1 MNAAFSGIGIHVGPI
16 HLGPAATGL
25 FVLAILVLVWS
36 AFRLWTIGQ
45 GEDRQARIDALR
57 RGLLRRPDP
66 EPAKQKKNPGL
77 YDRLGAVVAASAIV
91 GSTERA
97 KMERKLS
104 AAGFRAKTRVATFV
118 AFKVSLGIAF
128 LIFAYVIAQAKQFD
142 TVTYAAV
149 LLAGLVFG
157 WRLPDIVLSRISA
170 RRRIRIEAGMPD
182 ALDLLV
188 ICAEAG
194 LNLEQSIEEISR
206 ALLPVN
212 KDVGEEL
219 SLTAAE
225 MRVLPDRSEALQN
238 LGHRTGIAALNAL
251 TATLNQ
257 SIKFGTPLADS
268 LRVLAAE
275 MRNTRLSRFEEQAA
289 RLPVLLTMPLM
300 MFIMPSVFIV
310 IMTPLGLRIYDSLGP
325 IFSGG
330 RL

>member
-1 MNAAFSGIGIHVGPI
+1 MMPPITEIGFHIGPV
-16 HLGPAATGL
+16 HLGPLASLL
-25 FVLAILVLVWS
+25 FVIAVVVIAWS
-36 AFRLWTIGQ
+36 AFRLWNIGR
-45 GEDRQARIDALR
+45 GEDRQARIDSVRGGLVR
-57 RGLLRRPDP
+57 RVEAAPTKPKR
-66 EPAKQKKNPGL
+66 PGL
-77 YDRLGAVVAASAIV
+77 YDRLGALVAASAIV
-91 GSTERA
+91 GGSERV

-118 AFKVSLGIAF
+118 AFKVSFGLVC
-128 LIFAYVIAQAKQFD
+128 LIFAYFVVQSHTYD
-142 TVTYAAV
+142 TVTNSAL

-157 WRLPDIVLSRISA
+157 WRLPDMVLSRIGGA
-170 RRRIRIEAGMPD
+170 RKIKIEAGMPD

-206 ALLPVN
+206 ALTPVN
-212 KDVGEEL
+212 KEVGEEL
-219 SLTAAE
+219 GLTAAE

-238 LGHRTGIAALNAL
+238 LGHRTGISALNAL

-325 IFSGG
+325 LFSGG
-330 RL
+330 KL

>member
-1 MNAAFSGIGIHVGPI
+1 MMPRISEIGFHIGSV
-16 HLGPAATGL
+16 HLGPLATLL
-25 FVLAILVLVWS
+25 FIVAVVVIGWS
-36 AFRLWTIGQ
+36 AFRLWTIGR
-45 GEDRQARIDALR
+45 GEDRQARIDAMRGGLVR
-57 RGLLRRPDP
+57 RVDAA
-66 EPAKQKKNPGL
+66 PAKPKNPGL
-77 YDRLGAVVAASAIV
+77 YDRLGALVAASAIV
-91 GSTERA
+91 GTTERL

-118 AFKVSLGIAF
+118 AFKVSFGIVCI
-128 LIFAYVIAQAKQFD
+128 IFAYFVVQSHHYD
-142 TVTYAAV
+142 TVSNSAI

-157 WRLPDIVLSRISA
+157 WRLPDIVLGRLSKA
-170 RRRIRIEAGMPD
+170 RKLKIEAGMPD

-206 ALLPVN
+206 ALLPIN
-212 KDVGEEL
+212 KEVGEEL
-219 SLTAAE
+219 GLTASE

-325 IFSGG
+325 IFGKG
-330 RL
+330 KL